1 MCLDMDKFGTN
12 IEIFGSND
20 SDETQFL
27 ELTYMPCD
35 ISAEGCRVEEFRDK
49 EGKIDTN
56 RLWDE
61 LGMLEL
67 EILSLQQR
75 MD

>member
-35 ISAEGCRVEEFRDK
+35 ISAEGCRVGEFRDK